1 MKIIWSLPTFDN
13 PETGGQKIFTRLSEL
28 FESKGAIIVKTY
40 WENKGG
46 SGALNKIF
54 INFRNFKILT
64 GQDKQ
69 APIIQ
74 VLYHRS
80 EYLLANILL
89 HCLLKRKII
98 LFVDQIY
105 EIDHMP
111 LIQKWIRLLVN
122 YILFWSTSLIVVNSK
137 YTGGWVCSFGD
148 FKTKLLL
155 MYPVMNVKLNVLKR
169 PKLSKKAPVNI
180 LCVSN
185 IKENKGQI
193 YLLQAMEY
201 VQKDFKITFVGLVRE
216 KEYMEKL
223 GIYII
228 ENGISGKVHFTG
240 FLSGSQLV
248 EEYQKADIFVLP
260 SLKEGF
266 GMVIFEAMS
275 YGLPFIACK
284 TCGILEQVNDGQEGF
299 LVPPK
304 DPKILANKLDNL
316 IIDGELRIRMGELG
330 RERASKLLTMDQVF
344 EEFYQVVAGLSRNG

>member
-1 MKIIWSLPTFDN
+1 MNIIWSLPTFDN
-13 PETGGQKIFTRLSEL
+13 PETGGQKVFTRLGEL
-28 FESKGAIIVKTY
+28 FELKDVTIVKTY
-40 WENKGG
+40 RESKEG
-46 SGALNKIF
+46 SGALNKIC
-54 INFRNFKILT
+54 INLRNLKILA

-80 EYLLANILL
+80 EYLLANVLL

-137 YTGGWVCSFGD
+137 YTGGWVCSFGS
-148 FKTKLLL
+148 FRTKLFL
-155 MYPVMNVKLNVLKR
+155 MYPVMNLKPKVLQR
-169 PKLSKKAPVNI
+169 PKPSKNAPVNI

-185 IKENKGQI
+185 VRENKGQI
-193 YLLQAMEY
+193 YLLQALKY
-201 VQKDFKITFVGLVRE
+201 VKKDLRITFVGLVYER
-216 KEYMEKL
+216 EYMERL
-223 GIYII
+223 RIYII
-228 ENGISGKVHFTG
+228 ENGISEKVHFTG

-266 GMVIFEAMS
+266 GIVIFEAMS
-275 YGLPFIACK
+275 YGLPFIASK
-284 TCGILEQVNDGQEGF
+284 TCGILEQVNDEQEGF
-299 LVPPK
+299 LVPPR
-304 DPKILANKLDNL
+304 DPKALGNKVDNL
-316 IIDGELRIRMGELG
+316 ITDPELRIRMGELG